1 MGVSLNGGTQ
11 QLLVFLLKIII
22 WRSFGGTTILGNTH
36 IPISM
41 MTSERTG
48 SEIGPKFHHTSRGPV
63 QDSLLKVWG
72 VFSPWAEFA
81 SFLVRLPCICDQLTK
96 CDLTLKHSKTSNC
109 PGFFALLPPVFTLP
123 KTSSPPLNIFPK
135 GKETSVL
142 FPNITKIKKGRKKK
156 EHLQNQK
163 KQQQQKNVVFI
174 FLSLACTFKI
184 STRPCT
190 SGGSTWSARIVV
202 SNTAGEVGKI
212 FCQWGNYLPADSK
225 WPGLAPVWR
234 SLNLWRGHLTIS
246 KRAQSIAR

>member
-156 EHLQNQK
+156 NTSKIK
-163 KQQQQKNVVFI
+163 KNNNKKKM
-174 FLSLACTFKI
+174 LSSFSCPWHA
-184 STRPCT
+184 P
-190 SGGSTWSARIVV
+190 
-202 SNTAGEVGKI
+202 
-212 FCQWGNYLPADSK
+212 SK
-225 WPGLAPVWR
+225 SPHGLAHQADPPGVQGSWCPTQQEKWEKY
-234 SLNLWRGHLTIS
+234 SASEVIIYQVI
-246 KRAQSIAR
+246 QSDLV